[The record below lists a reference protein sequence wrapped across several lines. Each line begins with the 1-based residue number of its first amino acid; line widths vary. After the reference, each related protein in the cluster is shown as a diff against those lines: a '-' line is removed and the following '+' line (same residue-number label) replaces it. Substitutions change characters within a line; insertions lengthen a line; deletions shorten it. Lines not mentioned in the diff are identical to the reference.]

1 MEEILKIVKSDELA
15 IFGSISS
22 ILSLAL
28 TFAIFLG
35 IRKIKRFYIFTAR
48 VPDLNERLIKIASNI
63 SSALTS
69 GSFDT
74 TTLTEILA
82 DAEVTLKSLT
92 RKVKNPLRSDANK
105 IIKEIR
111 NLERCNGFFCKL
123 LGFWGSKNAPDD
135 EDSYENQIRKIYLD
149 LYRLNAE
156 CREVYEDARWEQ

>member
-1 MEEILKIVKSDELA
+1 MEEILEIVKSDELA

-48 VPDLNERLIKIASNI
+48 VPDLNKRLIKIASSI

-74 TTLTEILA
+74 TKLTEILA
-82 DAEVTLKSLT
+82 NAEAILKSLT
-92 RKVKNPLRSDANK
+92 RKVNNPLRSDANK

-111 NLERCNGFFCKL
+111 NLERCNGFLCKL
-123 LGFWGSKNAPDD
+123 FGFWGSKNASGD
-135 EDSYENQIRKIYLD
+135 EDNHEEKLRKIYLD
-149 LYRLNAE
+149 LCRLNAE